1 MRIIGIR
8 ELKDRLSEVIRLVR
22 RNEKVLISNRGEV
35 VAELRSSYE
44 TVSGRAVE
52 PGLSDLVAEGRLRLA
67 AASGPPAEVP
77 VLPSLLPEGAASRL
91 LDEERGER

>member
-22 RNEKVLISNRGEV
+22 RNERVLISNRGEV

-44 TVSGRAVE
+44 TASGRAVE
-52 PGLSDLVAEGRLRLA
+52 PGLSDLAAEGRLRLA
-67 AASGPPAEVP
+67 PASGPAEVP
-77 VLPSLLPEGAASRL
+77 VLPPLLPEGVANRL
-91 LDEERGER
+91 LNEERGER